1 MEIKLYLKMLQ
12 RGWWL
17 VALTTLI
24 AMITSLVISYLT
36 TSLYQATA
44 RFIITPNASVG
55 LGPALVDSL
64 DTLENRTIVT
74 TYAEIMNS
82 RRITT
87 DALTALQLPSS
98 VWIDYISLAVV
109 LPDTSILEL
118 SVTGPDPV
126 IATNLANSIGIE
138 TINFT
143 ERINQAYDLNF
154 LDTAVIPDDPISPQ
168 PLRDLALAL
177 ALGLVG
183 GAILAILSEQIRI
196 PLEAYRQRFRMD
208 RVTGLYNRKFILRLI
223 EEEIAKDRNSV
234 FSIGI
239 LELHHLN
246 DLLIT
251 ISNATLQ
258 RILMRVTNTLRKEF
272 RGNDILGRWNDI
284 SFIIVMP
291 STSADSASRIFERVL
306 QSLPVDM
313 EEFGFDVVL
322 EPHIGGAEYSNNI
335 TPQELVE
342 KAESALEEARRETTR
357 PIHIWSIRSP
367 FWIDSNST

>member
-1 MEIKLYLKMLQ
+1 MLQ